1 MEDKD
6 IEYIIEEVGFLN
18 KDYFTKQIDFE
29 EYSKKKNEI
38 YKEFKA
44 ILEKNKNAK

>member
-6 IEYIIEEVGFLN
+6 IEYIIEKIGLLN

-29 EYSKKKNEI
+29 EYSKKKDEI
-38 YKEFKA
+38 YKEFKNL
-44 ILEKNKNAK
+44 LEK